1 MSIRTTVSLDDDVVA
16 RVKRESLS
24 RGASFRDTLNDLLRA
39 ALLGIEY
46 KPSRRALA
54 ILPTHI
60 GHTPGLN
67 CDSIES
73 LLEYGEG
80 DRHR

>member
-39 ALLGIEY
+39 ALLGVDNQ
-46 KPSRRALA
+46 PRRRALA
-54 ILPTHI
+54 IRPTHM
-60 GHTPGLN
+60 GHKPGLN
-67 CDSIES
+67 YDSIES

>member
-1 MSIRTTVSLDDDVVA
+1 MSIRTTVSLDDDVLA

-39 ALLGIEY
+39 ALLGIDY
-46 KPSRRALA
+46 KPRRRALA
-54 ILPTHI
+54 IRPTHM
-60 GHTPGLN
+60 GHKPGLN
-67 CDSIES
+67 YDSIES